1 LLDMKDNST
10 DKSSLEKALLA
21 GIYGPPEL
29 KKEERRYFLGQFRE
43 RVIKVLTF
51 EQVAEPGTYPEI
63 REAMAHPLARR
74 LIISRRAK
82 LPATNE
88 YLQLA
93 RKHNLAFTLV
103 DSPEFKGQAGL
114 VVAAAQAVDA
124 KEITI
129 PSRRERLLAAGIPQA
144 VIEATGQGLCKTCL
158 DLLARKAPQEVKN
171 YRKAN
176 LIDLLLG
183 YKCPCNR

>member
-1 LLDMKDNST
+1 MKDNST

-74 LIISRRAK
+74 LIISRRANLSAAK
-82 LPATNE
+82 D
-88 YLQLA
+88 YVHLA
-93 RKHNLAFTLV
+93 RKRQLEFTTV
-103 DSPEFKGQAGL
+103 DSPDFKGPVGL
-114 VVAAAQAVDA
+114 VVAAVKAADEEV
-124 KEITI
+124 ISI
-129 PSRRERLLAAGIPQA
+129 PSRRERLLALGIPQE
-144 VIEATGQGLCKTCL
+144 VIDSPGQNLCKTCM
-158 DLLARKAPQEVKN
+158 DLLREKAPEEVRN
-171 YRKAN
+171 YRRGN
-176 LIDLLLG
+176 FIDRFLG
-183 YKCPCNR
+183 NECPCKK